1 MAWNDYVLLGFGIVI
16 NIAFFIHNVWLMT
29 HSASRANAWQRGFN
43 EGLEQ
48 GKLAEQSK
56 QRVWANEESEGADDE

>member
-1 MAWNDYVLLGFGIVI
+1 MTWNEYVLLGIGIAI
-16 NIAFFIHNVWLMT
+16 NLAGFVYNIWLMT
-29 HSASRANAWQRGFN
+29 HSASRHNAWQNGFN

-56 QRVWANEESEGADDE
+56 QRVWANEESEGAE